1 MSADDIPLLFRTSCK
16 IRRMELRRYLDEVI
30 RRVVRGRS
38 IACLVTSDAEVRRL
52 NRQFRGQNSATDV
65 LSFPA
70 SEKNGPPESKNG
82 FAGDLAISVDRARRQ
97 AAEHGHSLEDEL
109 RILILHGAL
118 HLTGLDHENDAG
130 RMARAEARW
139 RRRLGLPQG
148 LIERALI
155 ERALIQRAGK

>member
-1 MSADDIPLLFRTSCK
+1 MSADDIPLLFHTSRK
-16 IRRMELRRYLDEVI
+16 MRRNELRRFLDEVV

-38 IACLVTSDAEVRRL
+38 IACLVTGDAEVRRL
-52 NRQFRGQNSATDV
+52 NRWFRGKNSATDV
-65 LSFPA
+65 LSFPS
-70 SEKNGPPESKNG
+70 SEKNG
-82 FAGDLAISVDRARRQ
+82 FAGDLAISVDHARRQ

-139 RRRLGLPQG
+139 RRRLGLPTG
-148 LIERALI
+148 LIERALT
-155 ERALIQRAGK
+155 ERAGK

>member
-1 MSADDIPLLFRTSCK
+1 MSADDIPLLFHTSRK
-16 IRRMELRRYLDEVI
+16 MRRNELRRFLDEVV

-38 IACLVTSDAEVRRL
+38 IACLVTGDAEVRRL
-52 NRQFRGQNSATDV
+52 NRWFRGKNSATDV
-65 LSFPA
+65 LSFPS
-70 SEKNGPPESKNG
+70 SEKNG
-82 FAGDLAISVDRARRQ
+82 FAGDLAISVDHARQQ

-139 RRRLGLPQG
+139 RRRLGLPTG
-148 LIERALI
+148 LIERALT
-155 ERALIQRAGK
+155 ERAGK

>member
-1 MSADDIPLLFRTSCK
+1 MSADDIPLLFHTSRK
-16 IRRMELRRYLDEVI
+16 MRRNELRRFLDEVV

-38 IACLVTSDAEVRRL
+38 IACLVTGDAEVRRL
-52 NRQFRGQNSATDV
+52 NRRFRGKNSATDV
-65 LSFPA
+65 LSFPS
-70 SEKNGPPESKNG
+70 SEKNG

-139 RRRLGLPQG
+139 RRRLGLPTG
-148 LIERALI
+148 LIERALT
-155 ERALIQRAGK
+155 ERAGK

>member
-1 MSADDIPLLFRTSCK
+1 MSADDIPLLFHTSRKMRRTQV
-16 IRRMELRRYLDEVI
+16 RRFLEEVVQ
-30 RRVVRGRS
+30 RVARGRS
-38 IACLVTSDAEVRRL
+38 IACLITGDAELRRL
-52 NRQFRGQNSATDV
+52 NRRFRGKNSATDV
-65 LSFPA
+65 LSFP
-70 SEKNGPPESKNG
+70 SPEKNG

-130 RMARAEARW
+130 RMARSEARW
-139 RRRLGLPQG
+139 RRRLGLPGG

-155 ERALIQRAGK
+155 ERAGK

>member
-16 IRRMELRRYLDEVI
+16 MRRMELRRYLDEVV
-30 RRVVRGRS
+30 RRVARGRS
-38 IACLVTSDAEVRRL
+38 IACLVTGDAEVRRL

-65 LSFPA
+65 LSFPS
-70 SEKNGPPESKNG
+70 SEKNG

-130 RMARAEARW
+130 RMARSEARW
-139 RRRLGLPQG
+139 RRRLGLPMG

-155 ERALIQRAGK
+155 ERAGK

>member
-16 IRRMELRRYLDEVI
+16 MRRNELRRFLDEVV

-38 IACLVTSDAEVRRL
+38 IACLVTDDAEVRRL
-52 NRQFRGQNSATDV
+52 NLRFRGKNSATDV
-65 LSFPA
+65 LSFP
-70 SEKNGPPESKNG
+70 SPEKNGPAGGKNG

-130 RMARAEARW
+130 RMARSEARW
-139 RRRLGLPQG
+139 RRRLGLPMG

-155 ERALIQRAGK
+155 ERAGK

>member
-1 MSADDIPLLFRTSCK
+1 MSADDIPLLFHTSRK
-16 IRRMELRRYLDEVI
+16 MRRNELRRFLDEVV

-38 IACLVTSDAEVRRL
+38 IACLVTGDAEVRRL
-52 NRQFRGQNSATDV
+52 NRRFRGKNSATDV
-65 LSFPA
+65 LSFPS
-70 SEKNGPPESKNG
+70 SEKNG
-82 FAGDLAISVDRARRQ
+82 FAGDLAISVDHARRQ

-139 RRRLGLPQG
+139 RRCLGLPTG
-148 LIERALI
+148 LIERALT
-155 ERALIQRAGK
+155 ERAGK

>member
-1 MSADDIPLLFRTSCK
+1 MSADDIPLLFHTSRKMRRT
-16 IRRMELRRYLDEVI
+16 ELRRFLEEVV
-30 RRVVRGRS
+30 RRVARGRS

-52 NRQFRGQNSATDV
+52 NRRFRGKNSTTDV
-65 LSFPA
+65 LSFPS
-70 SEKNGPPESKNG
+70 SEKNG

-97 AAEHGHSLEDEL
+97 AAEQGHSLEEEL

-130 RMARAEARW
+130 RMARSEARW
-139 RRRLGLPQG
+139 RRRLGLPPG

-155 ERALIQRAGK
+155 ERAER